1 MKAKQIAIVP
11 VDHTKTIVQYMVEA
25 PAKDFEGFRDKE
37 LALSVKEYK
46 KHRSLDA
53 NALYW
58 KLIGELG
65 RVLNISNS
73 ALHNSILSRYGVFE
87 EVDGQL
93 CYVMVKDTDEAFK
106 RISESELYHLK
117 ATSEVVSGKDGDYRR
132 YIMMKGSH
140 DYTTSE
146 FSRLLNGLVDE
157 CRMMGIQTE
166 SDDEIAHIME
176 LYKGA
181 KG

>member
-1 MKAKQIAIVP
+1 MKAKQIGIVP
-11 VDHTKTIVQYMVEA
+11 VDRNKTIVQYMVEA
-25 PAKDFEGFRDKE
+25 PAKDFEALRDKE
-37 LALSVKEYK
+37 LSLSVKEFK
-46 KHRSLDA
+46 RHRSLDA

-65 RVLNISNS
+65 KVLKVSNS
-73 ALHNSILSRYGVFE
+73 ALHNVILSRYGTFE

-93 CYVMVKDTDEAFK
+93 CYALIKDTDEAFK

-132 YIMMKGSH
+132 YIMLKGSH
-140 DYTTSE
+140 EYTSAE

-181 KG
+181 K

>member
-1 MKAKQIAIVP
+1 MKAKQITIIP
-11 VDHTKTIVQYMVEA
+11 VDRNKTIVQFMAEA
-25 PAKDFEGFRDKE
+25 PAKDFEWFQDKE
-37 LALSVKEYK
+37 LALTVKEYK

-53 NALYW
+53 NAMYW

-65 RVLNISNS
+65 KVLHVSNA
-73 ALHNSILSRYGVFE
+73 ALHNTILSRYGVFE

-93 CYVMVKDTDEAFK
+93 CYAMIRDTDEAFK
-106 RISESELYHLK
+106 RISESEFYHLK
-117 ATSEVVSGKDGDYRR
+117 ATSEVVSGKDGDYRK
-132 YIMMKGSH
+132 YIMLKGSH
-140 DYTTSE
+140 EYNTAE

-181 KG
+181 K

>member
-11 VDHTKTIVQYMVEA
+11 VDRTKTIVQFMVEA
-25 PAKDFEGFRDKE
+25 PAKDFEALRDKE
-37 LALSVKEYK
+37 LSLSVKEFK
-46 KHRSLDA
+46 RHRSLDA

-58 KLIGELG
+58 KFIGELG
-65 RVLNISNS
+65 KVLKVSNN
-73 ALHNSILSRYGVFE
+73 ALHNVILSRYGTFE

-93 CYVMVKDTDEAFK
+93 CYVLIKDTDEAFK

-117 ATSEVVSGKDGDYRR
+117 ATSAVVSGKDGDYRR
-132 YIMMKGSH
+132 YIMLKGSH
-140 DYTTSE
+140 EYTSAE

-181 KG
+181 K